1 MIVTGILLVLFPSL
15 VFAWVSNPQGYLVG
29 RYTQYSYCDGST
41 TSQVA
46 QAIGQCVYSGL
57 IGYPRINT
65 YTMYSSPYESDGA
78 TFINAVSYYDKNCTK
93 VAGTAVPTKLNACT
107 TSGSSIYFTFSQTLP
122 QFSGGYVE
130 QTVFNYTGEATTNCS
145 SDSMVMSVFNFGA
158 GCLYDCGGGSSSC
171 QFYSCASGSSTGSF
185 LAILSRILSGGQ
197 LWIHCDLWVL
207 LSVNDYLCSSV
218 RWWWW
223 ALDGCHY
230 RNYLCCDFCWYTNV
244 CGSWDF
250 LLFPLSWQVNHW
262 TERKFGLINETFENQ
277 LWCDFSRPPS
287 V

>member
-65 YTMYSSPYESDGA
+65 YTMYSSPYESDGE

-107 TSGSSIYFTFSQTLP
+107 TSGSSIYFTFSQNLP

-145 SDSMVMSVFNFGA
+145 SDSMVMSIFNFGA

-171 QFYSCASGSSTGSF
+171 QFYSCASGSSTGENGAALF
-185 LAILSRILSGGQ
+185 LQYSQEYCPVANYEYTATYESSCQSTITCVPQSDDDDGLSTDAIIGITFVATFDGTLMF
-197 LWIHCDLWVL
+197 V
-207 LSVNDYLCSSV
+207 
-218 RWWWW
+218 
-223 ALDGCHY
+223 ALGIFCYFRY
-230 RNYLCCDFCWYTNV
+230 RGKST
-244 CGSWDF
+244 
-250 LLFPLSWQVNHW
+250 
-262 TERKFGLINETFENQ
+262 TGLNEN
-277 LWCDFSRPPS
+277 L